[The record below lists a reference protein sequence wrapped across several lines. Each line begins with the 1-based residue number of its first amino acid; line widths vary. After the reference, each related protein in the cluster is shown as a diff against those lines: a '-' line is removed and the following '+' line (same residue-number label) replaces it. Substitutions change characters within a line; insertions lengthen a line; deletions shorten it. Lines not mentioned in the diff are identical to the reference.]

1 MFKFVQENRDNLI
14 RDKKTWFGSPIF
26 RGVRDTIVSKVKQSG
41 KNVELGKEVLGANLK
56 QVQQHIHH

>member
-14 RDKKTWFGSPIF
+14 RDKKTRFGSPIF

-56 QVQQHIHH
+56 QVQQHIYH